1 MPRSR
6 EEHRNVIKTM
16 FSQVE
21 EMARQRPGDK
31 GNCVFLEQK
40 VYQCVSVCACVR
52 VHVCASLFEFI
63 DDDRE
68 KPQSMNLE
76 ISKDQIT

>member
-6 EEHRNVIKTM
+6 EEDRNVIKTM

-21 EMARQRPGDK
+21 EMACQRSGDK

-40 VYQCVSVCACVR
+40 VYQSVCVC
-52 VHVCASLFEFI
+52 VCAHARVCI
-63 DDDRE
+63 
-68 KPQSMNLE
+68 P
-76 ISKDQIT
+76 I